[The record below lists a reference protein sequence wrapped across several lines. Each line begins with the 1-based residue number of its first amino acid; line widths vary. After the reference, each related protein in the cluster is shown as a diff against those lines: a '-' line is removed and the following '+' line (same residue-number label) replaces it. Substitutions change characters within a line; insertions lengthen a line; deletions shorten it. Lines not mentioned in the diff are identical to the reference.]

1 MKSQTRTCIMKRNSC
16 IIKFLFKKHYG
27 QTEYSNKSCILKN
40 CKKYILAKLCVDF
53 NLYVHYTVE
62 NG

>member
-1 MKSQTRTCIMKRNSC
+1 MKRNSC
-16 IIKFLFKKHYG
+16 VIKFLFKKHYG
-27 QTEYSNKSCILKN
+27 QTEYSNMSCILKN